1 MEQGV
6 NVIQQKQKR
15 TSDGLAVASLII
27 GIIALVGICCM
38 GGLLGVVGAIFG
50 IIAIADKACNRKSS
64 AIIGT
69 VLSLFALLLTIGMLV
84 IGGSDD
90 NKSSK
95 EPTSTQSVGVNEES
109 EITSVENNNYTI
121 DFKDATSFESAL
133 NDGKDVNGKI
143 VRFDV
148 VEYKPDS
155 KMGIN
160 CWSGEHLNFISDTR
174 LNVKKGDIVVGIIT
188 QEPWKL
194 FDSWIIPYKVIETY
208 PGGKNEQET
217 NEETTAE
224 VKESETKEPETKE
237 PETKEPETKE
247 PETIT
252 KPSSEY
258 EKAYIRKLSNYSLYM
273 MFDEDAKKVT
283 YFSTDTTFIMRGTYS
298 GIFNSGVT
306 ISWDDGWDEKFIH
319 LGGDKAT
326 LIDGNGFDWEYKVCD
341 VEDAQEVLN
350 NLR

>member
-109 EITSVENNNYTI
+109 NATEKYTEKHTESTTEKQTSTEIETEEVTTQVPTEALV
-121 DFKDATSFESAL
+121 DGMRPEFKKTMDSYEKFFDDYCDIMKKFSKNP
-133 NDGKDVNGKI
+133 NDLSILADYAKFTAQYAD
-143 VRFDV
+143 
-148 VEYKPDS
+148 YMS
-155 KMGIN
+155 KM
-160 CWSGEHLNFISDTR
+160 EAM
-174 LNVKKGDIVVGIIT
+174 
-188 QEPWKL
+188 E
-194 FDSWIIPYKVIETY
+194 
-208 PGGKNEQET
+208 
-217 NEETTAE
+217 NEEMNDAEAKYYLEVTARIS
-224 VKESETKEPETKE
+224 K
-237 PETKEPETKE
+237 
-247 PETIT
+247 
-252 KPSSEY
+252 
-258 EKAYIRKLSNYSLYM
+258 KLLENA
-273 MFDEDAKKVT
+273 E
-283 YFSTDTTFIMRGTYS
+283 
-298 GIFNSGVT
+298 
-306 ISWDDGWDEKFIH
+306 
-319 LGGDKAT
+319 
-326 LIDGNGFDWEYKVCD
+326 
-341 VEDAQEVLN
+341 
-350 NLR
+350 